1 MMTLKASSPPV
12 SYCPCFLLSAPSTH
26 SSLGNGENEARCSA
40 VLTALNPGTAEPG
53 TVFLNPYLSPSQT
66 LTFWKFLPTLSAV
79 LASDG
84 PYSLGCRVS
93 EVLRGRPPR
102 AQAQDFLG
110 FLHLPLSVASSHY
123 PAPWGEAGLFP
134 VFPQQSL
141 PCHREATSLQKPGRE
156 ERGQLSTPC
165 VHRGLTG
172 VSSGPFHCARP
183 QTQAVRKGPYSP
195 REKDSISL
203 CHGNVPQG

>member
-1 MMTLKASSPPV
+1 MVGGTMMKLKASSSPV
-12 SYCPCFLLSAPSTH
+12 SNCPCFLLSAPSAH
-26 SSLGNGENEARCSA
+26 SSLGNRETEARRSA

-66 LTFWKFLPTLSAV
+66 LTFWKVLPTLSAV

-110 FLHLPLSVASSHY
+110 FLHLPQVCRLQSFTQHPGEKQGYFPSS
-123 PAPWGEAGLFP
+123 P
-134 VFPQQSL
+134 SN
-141 PCHREATSLQKPGRE
+141 PCHVT
-156 ERGQLSTPC
+156 ERPLLCRNQEGKSEGSCSHP
-165 VHRGLTG
+165 
-172 VSSGPFHCARP
+172 
-183 QTQAVRKGPYSP
+183 VRT
-195 REKDSISL
+195 
-203 CHGNVPQG
+203 VV